1 MADQEVDNT
10 RVAREGATL
19 ITLKIHAEVEV
30 ADLTMGKGV
39 ITKNIQNNKFTT
51 MTDQDR
57 TAHQNRLE
65 QENRERILIRT
76 NKFTIMTDQDR
87 TAHQNRPEQENRERI
102 LIRTVNTNRAL
113 SRSLVSIIINRLP
126 NCMRIV
132 ELFRAKTFS

>member
-10 RVAREGATL
+10 RVPREEGATL
-19 ITLKIHAEVEV
+19 KTSKIHAEVEA
-30 ADLTMGKGV
+30 ADLTKGKSV

-51 MTDQDR
+51 
-57 TAHQNRLE
+57 
-65 QENRERILIRT
+65 
-76 NKFTIMTDQDR
+76 MTDQDR

>member
-1 MADQEVDNT
+1 MIWKKNKIKPQIQTRISRLRLMANQEVDNT

-19 ITLKIHAEVEV
+19 ITLKTHAEVEA
-30 ADLTMGKGV
+30 ADLKIGKGV

-51 MTDQDR
+51 
-57 TAHQNRLE
+57 
-65 QENRERILIRT
+65 
-76 NKFTIMTDQDR
+76 MTDQDR

-113 SRSLVSIIINRLP
+113 SRSLVSIIFNRLP

>member
-1 MADQEVDNT
+1 LIWKKNKIKPQIQTRISRLRLMADQEVDIT
-10 RVAREGATL
+10 REAVEGAATL
-19 ITLKIHAEVEV
+19 ITLKIHAAVEA
-30 ADLTMGKGV
+30 ADLTKGKGV

-51 MTDQDR
+51 MTDQYR
-57 TAHQNRLE
+57 TAHQNRL
-65 QENRERILIRT
+65 
-76 NKFTIMTDQDR
+76 
-87 TAHQNRPEQENRERI
+87 EQENRERI

>member
-1 MADQEVDNT
+1 MIWKKNKIKPQIQTRISRLRLMAEQEVDNT

-19 ITLKIHAEVEV
+19 ITLKIHAEVEAV
-30 ADLTMGKGV
+30 DLTKGKGV
-39 ITKNIQNNKFTT
+39 ITKNIQNNKFKT
-51 MTDQDR
+51 
-57 TAHQNRLE
+57 
-65 QENRERILIRT
+65 
-76 NKFTIMTDQDR
+76 MTDQDR